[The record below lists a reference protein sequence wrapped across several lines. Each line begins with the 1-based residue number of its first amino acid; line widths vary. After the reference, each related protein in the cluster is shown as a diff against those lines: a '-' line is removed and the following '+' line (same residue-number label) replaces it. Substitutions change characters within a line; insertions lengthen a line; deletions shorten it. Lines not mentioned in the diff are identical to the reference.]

1 MSALTNNSVLALSF
15 FFLLLLLLLLVEVV
29 VLLSPGK
36 VMGLVWSG
44 TQFHLGEEP
53 RPIPR

>member
-1 MSALTNNSVLALSF
+1 MSALTNNSLIDLSF
-15 FFLLLLLLLLVEVV
+15 FFLLLLLLLVEVV